1 LVPKLLGTGHV
12 GLTSW
17 SLEQRLTGGSASSV
31 VGSLLE
37 RCVEFLANLFRL
49 GEAAPA
55 TVSSQATV
63 VEDVLPP
70 DRQRSLRALA
80 RWIDAELADLPR
92 GFAHGDFWAG
102 NLLVHGNQLTGV
114 VDWEAGNPSSLPA
127 MDFFHLHLLAGPRPD
142 IYQWGPAIVDHLLP
156 LMRAR
161 GDLVTRGYL
170 ARLSIDPQPTSL
182 EALVAAYWLERV
194 GYHLATYLERRTDV
208 FWIERNVMHV
218 LDALAPS

>member
-1 LVPKLLGTGHV
+1 V

-31 VGSLLE
+31 DGSLLE
-37 RCVEFLANLFRL
+37 RCVEFLANLYRL
-49 GEAAPA
+49 GEEAPA

-70 DRQRSLRALA
+70 DRQRSLRELA
-80 RWIDAELADLPR
+80 RWTDAELADLPR

-127 MDFFHLHLLAGPRPD
+127 MDFVHLHLLAGPRPD
-142 IYQWGPAIVDHLLP
+142 IYQWGPAIAEHLLP
-156 LMRAR
+156 VMRAG
-161 GDLVTRGYL
+161 GDSVTRAYL
-170 ARLSIDPQPTSL
+170 AKLSIDAKPPTL
-182 EALVAAYWLERV
+182 EALVAAYWLGRV
-194 GYHLATYLERRTDV
+194 HYHLATYLERRTDP
-208 FWIERNVMHV
+208 FWIERNVIHV
-218 LDALAPS
+218 LDALARS